1 MNDNSNNKK
10 YKYEPILSEKYTKM
24 LPKGTALVLEGGGMR
39 GYYSAGVFEGFMDH
53 GIMFP
58 YIIGVS
64 AGAAN
69 ALTYISGQK
78 MRSRQIVENYAGS
91 HEYVSKRNLL
101 KYGSFF
107 NRDLVFREIPQNLV
121 YFDYDALKN
130 CPIRFLTGTMDCSTG
145 KALWFEKDDLT
156 KNLEVTEASCAIP
169 LFAPIVKYKGYK
181 LLDGGFACPIPIEK
195 SIKDGNKFHVI
206 VLTQNEGYIKQPY
219 SQLNLAKLKYRK
231 YPNVIE
237 TLKKRHEVYNKQIE
251 LCEKLEKE
259 GNAIII
265 RPKEPLK
272 VNMATRDTKLI
283 LELYD
288 EGQRECNEIIPSI
301 LDKCNCIERI

>member
-1 MNDNSNNKK
+1 MTNITSGIKF
-10 YKYEPILSEKYTKM
+10 KYEPILSEKYTNM

-39 GYYSAGVFEGFMDH
+39 GYYSAGVFEGFMES

-78 MRSRQIVENYAGS
+78 LRSRQIVEKYAGS
-91 HEYVSKRNLL
+91 HKYVSKRNLI

-107 NRDLVFREIPQNLV
+107 NRDLVFRKIPQELV
-121 YFDYDALKN
+121 FFDYDALNN
-130 CPIRFLTGTMDCSTG
+130 CPIKFLTGTMDCNTG
-145 KALWFEKDDLT
+145 KALWFDKDDLS
-156 KNLEVTEASCAIP
+156 KNLEITEASCAIP
-169 LFAPIVKYKGYK
+169 LFAPIVKYKGHK

-195 SIKDGNKFHVI
+195 SIEDGNKFHVI
-206 VLTQNEGYIKQPY
+206 VLTQNKGYTKKPY
-219 SQLNLAKLKYRK
+219 SQLSLAKLKYRK

-237 TLKKRHEVYNKQIE
+237 TLKKRHEVYNNQIE

-272 VNMATRDTKLI
+272 VNMATRDTELL

-288 EGQRECNEIIPSI
+288 EGHKECKEIIPNI
-301 LDKCNCIERI
+301 LEKSNNL